1 MINKYRNIS
10 HIIKRLF
17 LLIVLAS
24 ISTLVTSASLSS
36 FKPSFNSIENTDVR
50 KEVFFNY
57 LLPSIYQKNSE
68 IIALRKSII
77 NDELSSSEIDK
88 LTTKYR
94 LNKPATKDELLTV
107 IDILPPSL
115 VLAQAANES
124 NWGRSRFAED
134 FNNYFGIW
142 CFTKGCGTVPKQR
155 DADANHEVA
164 NFNSLKACIDYYVL
178 TINRN
183 YAYQNL
189 RLIRK
194 AHRDALK
201 PISGIALAEGLSNY
215 AHPGDEYI
223 SSIQSVIRY
232 NQLEKYD
239 LLMN

>member
-1 MINKYRNIS
+1 M
-10 HIIKRLF
+10 
-17 LLIVLAS
+17 
-24 ISTLVTSASLSS
+24 
-36 FKPSFNSIENTDVR
+36 
-50 KEVFFNY
+50 
-57 LLPSIYQKNSE
+57 IYQKNTE
-68 IIALRKSII
+68 IIALRKSIL
-77 NDELSSSEIDK
+77 NNELNAFELDELA
-88 LTTKYR
+88 TKYR
-94 LNKPATKDELLTV
+94 LKKPATIEDLLTV

-142 CFTKGCGTVPKQR
+142 CFSKGCGTVPKQR
-155 DADANHEVA
+155 DANANHEVA

-194 AHRDALK
+194 EHRDELK
-201 PISGIALAEGLSNY
+201 PITGIALAEGLTNY

-223 SSIQSVIRY
+223 SSIQSVIQYNHLERY
-232 NQLEKYD
+232 DQL
-239 LLMN
+239 N

>member
-1 MINKYRNIS
+1 MVNKYRNIS
-10 HIIKRLF
+10 QKLKKLF

-24 ISTLVTSASLSS
+24 LSTLVSSASLSS
-36 FKPSFNSIENTDVR
+36 FKPSFNSIEDTSVR

-57 LLPSIYQKNSE
+57 LLPAIYEKNAE
-68 IIALRKSII
+68 IIALRESIL
-77 NDELSSSEIDK
+77 NNELSSSQLDE
-88 LTTKYR
+88 LATKYR
-94 LNKPATKDELLTV
+94 LKKPATIEDLLTV

-142 CFTKGCGTVPKQR
+142 CFVKGCGTVPKQR
-155 DADANHEVA
+155 NANANHEVA

-194 AHRDALK
+194 AYRDELK
-201 PISGIALAEGLSNY
+201 PLSGIALAEGLSNY
-215 AHPGDEYI
+215 AFPGDEYI

-232 NQLEKYD
+232 NQLER
-239 LLMN
+239 

>member
-1 MINKYRNIS
+1 MVNKYRDIS
-10 HIIKRLF
+10 QKLKKLF

-24 ISTLVTSASLSS
+24 LSTLVSSASLSS
-36 FKPSFNSIENTDVR
+36 YKPSFNSIEDTSVR

-57 LLPSIYQKNSE
+57 LLPAIYEKNAE
-68 IIALRKSII
+68 IIALRESIL
-77 NDELSSSEIDK
+77 NNELSSSQLDE
-88 LTTKYR
+88 LAAKYR
-94 LNKPATKDELLTV
+94 LKKPATIEDLLTV

-142 CFTKGCGTVPKQR
+142 CFVKGCGTVPKQR
-155 DADANHEVA
+155 NANANHEVA

-194 AHRDALK
+194 AYRDELK
-201 PISGIALAEGLSNY
+201 PLSGIALAEGLSNY
-215 AHPGDEYI
+215 AYPGDEYI

-232 NQLEKYD
+232 NQLERYD
-239 LLMN
+239 LLN

>member
-1 MINKYRNIS
+1 MVNKYRNIS
-10 HIIKRLF
+10 QKLKKLF

-24 ISTLVTSASLSS
+24 LSTLVSSASLSS
-36 FKPSFNSIENTDVR
+36 FKPSFNSIEDTSVR

-57 LLPSIYQKNSE
+57 LLPAIYEKNAE
-68 IIALRKSII
+68 IIALRESILNNELSI
-77 NDELSSSEIDK
+77 SELDELA
-88 LTTKYR
+88 TKYR
-94 LNKPATKDELLTV
+94 LKKPAKIEDLLTV

-142 CFTKGCGTVPKQR
+142 CFAKGCGTVPKKR
-155 DADANHEVA
+155 DANANHEVA

-183 YAYQNL
+183 YAYESL

-194 AHRDALK
+194 AHRDELK
-201 PISGIALAEGLSNY
+201 PLTGIALAEGLSNY
-215 AHPGDEYI
+215 AYPGDEYI

-232 NQLEKYD
+232 NQLERYD
-239 LLMN
+239 LLH

>member
-1 MINKYRNIS
+1 MIDKYRNIS
-10 HIIKRLF
+10 QKLKKPF

-24 ISTLVTSASLSS
+24 LSTLVSSASLSS
-36 FKPSFNSIENTDVR
+36 YKPSFNSIEDTSVR

-57 LLPSIYQKNSE
+57 LLPAIYEKNAE
-68 IIALRKSII
+68 IIALRESIL
-77 NDELSSSEIDK
+77 NNELSSSQLDE
-88 LTTKYR
+88 LAAKYR
-94 LNKPATKDELLTV
+94 LKKPATIEDLLTV

-142 CFTKGCGTVPKQR
+142 CFVKGCGTVPKQR
-155 DADANHEVA
+155 NANANHEVA

-201 PISGIALAEGLSNY
+201 PLSGIALAEGLSNY
-215 AHPGDEYI
+215 AYPGDEYI

-232 NQLEKYD
+232 NQLERYD
-239 LLMN
+239 LLH

>member
-1 MINKYRNIS
+1 MVNKYRNIS
-10 HIIKRLF
+10 QKLKKPF

-24 ISTLVTSASLSS
+24 LSTLVSSASLSS
-36 FKPSFNSIENTDVR
+36 FKPSFNSIEDTSVR

-57 LLPSIYQKNSE
+57 LLPAIYEKNAE
-68 IIALRKSII
+68 IIALRESIL
-77 NDELSSSEIDK
+77 NNELSSLQLDE
-88 LTTKYR
+88 LATKYR
-94 LNKPATKDELLTV
+94 LKKPATIEDILTV

-142 CFTKGCGTVPKQR
+142 CFVKGCGTVPKQR
-155 DADANHEVA
+155 NANANHEVA
-164 NFNSLKACIDYYVL
+164 NFNSLKDCIDYYVL

-194 AHRDALK
+194 AYRDELK
-201 PISGIALAEGLSNY
+201 PLSGIALAEGLSNY
-215 AHPGDEYI
+215 AFPGDEYI

-232 NQLEKYD
+232 NQLERYD
-239 LLMN
+239 LLN

>member
-10 HIIKRLF
+10 QKLKKLF

-24 ISTLVTSASLSS
+24 LSTLVSSASLSS
-36 FKPSFNSIENTDVR
+36 FKPSFNSIEDTSVR

-57 LLPSIYQKNSE
+57 LLPAIYEKNTE
-68 IIALRKSII
+68 IIALRESIV
-77 NDELSSSEIDK
+77 NNELSSSELDK
-88 LTTKYR
+88 LATKYR
-94 LNKPATKDELLTV
+94 LKKPATIEDLLTV

-142 CFTKGCGTVPKQR
+142 CFVKGCGTVPKR
-155 DADANHEVA
+155 RNANANHEVA
-164 NFNSLKACIDYYVL
+164 NFNSLKDCIDYYVL

-183 YAYQNL
+183 YAYQDL

-194 AHRDALK
+194 TYRDELK
-201 PISGIALAEGLSNY
+201 PLSGIALAEGLSNY
-215 AHPGDEYI
+215 AFPGDEYI
-223 SSIQSVIRY
+223 SSNQSVIRY
-232 NQLEKYD
+232 NQLERYD
-239 LLMN
+239 LLH